1 MYQVR
6 HQNL

>member
-6 HQNL
+6 